1 MQQPFSLTYE
11 DLRRFCPRG
20 KRDILKG
27 LAQHSSLLVEYGLS
41 RNELRLCHFLAQA
54 AHETAG
60 FRTLVEYGSTGYFR
74 RRYGH
79 RRDLG
84 NRGRLDGSRYRGRG
98 IFQLTGRAN
107 YRRYGTFIEI
117 DLEKSPHLAAK
128 IEVSLRIA
136 CEYWKRNNLNK
147 YADLND
153 IRTITRRINGGF
165 NGLDERRRY
174 MKRALLV
181 WSKGAATIAAKP
193 LPRLFLRAGA
203 RGPRVM
209 RLQHNLRSLGF
220 FIVIDGI
227 FGPRT
232 RAAMKRFQRK
242 YGLLRDGIY
251 GPRSKKMMARKIAT
265 SRKSPSPTSKETTMK
280 RWKNYLQ
287 SRTIWAN
294 LVGFAALGLNV
305 LGFNG
310 ISPEEQSQLVGHLLN
325 LVQAGG
331 FIAAV
336 LFRAIARERLGPRLF
351 SK

>member
-27 LAQHSSLLVEYGLS
+27 LVRYSSLLVEYGLTI
-41 RNELRLCHFLAQA
+41 NELRLCHFLAQA

-60 FRTLVEYGSTGYFR
+60 FRTLVEYGSADYFR

-84 NRGRLDGSRYRGRG
+84 NRNRADGSRYRGRG
-98 IFQLTGRAN
+98 IFQLTGRSN
-107 YRRYGTFIEI
+107 YRQYGKYIDI
-117 DLEKSPHLAAK
+117 DLEQSPHLAAK

-147 YADLND
+147 YADRND
-153 IRTITRRINGGF
+153 IRAITRRINGGL
-165 NGLDERRRY
+165 NGLGERRRY
-174 MKRALLV
+174 MKRGLSIWSSATAIARFSRSSLLRI
-181 WSKGAATIAAKP
+181 GD
-193 LPRLFLRAGA
+193 

-209 RLQHNLRSLGF
+209 RLQHNLRTLGF
-220 FIVIDGI
+220 SIVIDGI
-227 FGPRT
+227 FGLRT
-232 RAAMKRFQRK
+232 RAVMKRFQRK

-251 GPRSKKMMARKIAT
+251 GPRSQKMMSRKLMTARK
-265 SRKSPSPTSKETTMK
+265 PSFPTPKETTMNQ
-280 RWKNYLQ
+280 WKSYLQ

-294 LVGFAALGLNV
+294 LVGFGALALNV
-305 LGFNG
+305 FGFNG
-310 ISPEEQSQLVGHLLN
+310 ISTQDQSQLVGHLLT

-331 FIAAV
+331 FIAAM
-336 LFRAIARERLGPRLF
+336 LFRAIARKRLGPRF
-351 SK
+351 FTK